1 MKRVGYRDGVLKKMS
16 APKKLV
22 PKQTSSKPKNTIG
35 SKVDLKSLL
44 HNKSDWMGSAS
55 LAEWYQKS
63 SKLVDI
69 NWLEKTHDYVQVILP
84 TTRKSETNLNVDPLP
99 ASSDGSGIDEV
110 FYEGSKGR
118 RSVRVNILCGVAL
131 MMRFFGMILNLDDY
145 INPIELVIQKNSP
158 AIYEN
163 NENTSSKE
171 IKMTIHE
178 GWSQYD
184 PRVINVARHSHND
197 LRMTRLVQCLREF
210 GFLSLS
216 FRIVS
221 KLSSLLTFVG
231 RSKNIVEYE
240 HMTFKPPIAN
250 TFLAQELSKLIQCV
264 TNKDGVIEN
273 NRLFSLERDLADLE
287 VEDLQLVKNIVVR
300 CAQMD

>member
-1 MKRVGYRDGVLKKMS
+1 MS
-16 APKKLV
+16 ASKKLV
-22 PKQTSSKPKNTIG
+22 PKQTSSKPKNTVG
-35 SKVDLKSLL
+35 TKVDLKLLL

-55 LAEWYQKS
+55 LIEWYQKS
-63 SKLVDI
+63 SKPVDV

-84 TTRKSETNLNVDPLP
+84 TTRKSEINLNVDPLP
-99 ASSDGSGIDEV
+99 VSVNGREIDEI

-118 RSVRVNILCGVAL
+118 RSVRVNILCGAAL
-131 MMRFFGMILNLDDY
+131 MMRFFGMILNLDNY
-145 INPIELVIQKNSP
+145 INPVELVIQKNSP
-158 AIYEN
+158 IIYEN
-163 NENTSSKE
+163 NEDASSNEFKL
-171 IKMTIHE
+171 TIHE

-216 FRIVS
+216 FRILS
-221 KLSSLLTFVG
+221 KLNSLLMFVG
-231 RSKNIVEYE
+231 RTKNIVEYE

-250 TFLAQELSKLIQCV
+250 TFLAQELSKLLQCV
-264 TNKDGVIEN
+264 TNKDGVTEN
-273 NRLFSLERDLADLE
+273 KRLFSLERDLADLE

-300 CAQMD
+300 CDQMD